1 MVPLT
6 EPDIGVKVLLAEKFT
21 PSVATSKPVGAVTV
35 TSADK
40 FTPVTVSVCAAE
52 AVPAVVV
59 KPVKAETEGV
69 TLGDEET
76 ANTATLAQSL
86 ETIILEIVPAAAAVL
101 LPCLIETA
109 ACAVFSALVPAQVT
123 VLR

>member
-1 MVPLT
+1 MN
-6 EPDIGVKVLLAEKFT
+6 A
-21 PSVATSKPVGAVTV
+21 
-35 TSADK
+35 
-40 FTPVTVSVCAAE
+40 CAAD

-59 KPVKAETEGV
+59 KPVKVETEGV

-76 ANTATLAQSL
+76 AKAATLAQSL
-86 ETIILEIVPAAAAVL
+86 ETIILEILPAAAAVL

-109 ACAVFSALVPAQVT
+109 ACAAFSALVPAQVT